1 MSAIRRIR
9 WKWVLAAGFL
19 AEVVILAV
27 FFLLLLGATLAG
39 VPEIAQPMST
49 LDNVDALVSSF
60 VMFFL
65 LTLWAGK
72 RLESDFVLHG
82 ALVGAVGVLLFSAL
96 WLATTDGSLLD
107 QPLPYVAAHVLKVLG
122 GITGGLV
129 VNKRRQRLRPAN
141 TD

>member
-9 WKWVLAAGFL
+9 WKWIVAAGFL
-19 AEVVILAV
+19 AEAAILAV
-27 FFLLLLGATLAG
+27 FFILLLAATLAG

-60 VMFFL
+60 VFFFL

-72 RLESDFVLHG
+72 RIESDFVLHG
-82 ALVGAVGVLLFSAL
+82 VLIGVTGVLLFSAM
-96 WLATTDGSLLD
+96 WMTTTDALA

-122 GITGGLV
+122 GIAGGLV
-129 VNKRRQRLRPAN
+129 TKKRRQRLRPA
-141 TD
+141 